1 MSVTVDV
8 QSTCDSK
15 IVPHPNELQRWVA
28 AAVGERHRDAEVS
41 IRIVGEAEGAEL
53 NRAWRGR
60 SGATNVLSFP
70 AEIPPEL
77 SLPLLGDLVICAPVI
92 EREAVEQGKALTAH
106 WAHIVVHGTLHL
118 LGYNHVEERDAL
130 EMEALERELLGA
142 LEFPDPYA

>member
-15 IVPHPNELQRWVA
+15 IVPHPGELQRWVA
-28 AAVGERHRDAEVS
+28 TAVGERRRDAEVS

-70 AEIPPEL
+70 AEFPPEL

-92 EREAVEQGKALTAH
+92 EREAAEQGKALTAH

-118 LGYNHVEERDAL
+118 LGYDHVEERDAL

-142 LEFPDPYA
+142 LDVSDPYI